1 MQLQKLS
8 PFSGAP
14 VRRQS
19 VRVCASAVAQPAA
32 LPVKSADGS
41 DKGTADL
48 ALRVAGED
56 TAKALVHRYMVL
68 VQQNARRVR
77 KLRSAIE
84 QVLCLDWRMQCTL
97 LF

>member
-14 VRRQS
+14 ARRQA

-41 DKGTADL
+41 DKGTANL
-48 ALRVAGED
+48 ALRVAGEE

-77 KLRSAIE
+77 E
-84 QVLCLDWRMQCTL
+84 H
-97 LF
+97 